1 MDIENHN
8 YAQQKL
14 IMKQTIS
21 TCTRKQLSTENTVHE
36 VVLSDLNFAR
46 VHDKICYTPI
56 YTVSTDFIK
65 PCACGPQFDKFLTMV
80 YNIHI
85 HCISRRRKISKHLY
99 TN

>member
-21 TCTRKQLSTENTVHE
+21 TCTCKQLSTKNTVRE

-46 VHDKICYTPI
+46 LHDR
-56 YTVSTDFIK
+56 S
-65 PCACGPQFDKFLTMV
+65 L
-80 YNIHI
+80 
-85 HCISRRRKISKHLY
+85 LY
-99 TN
+99 TLVRFILIL